1 MWNRR
6 KEEEPTIRP
15 SSPVPTQVDL
25 TREGIP
31 MSTTPTRVS
40 EPGGGGRAAVGKS
53 VVVNGDIYS
62 REDLYVDGEVTG
74 NIEVHEY
81 CLTVGPNGRVKA
93 NIKAREVILSG
104 TVHGDISAVDKV
116 DIRRDAKVA
125 GDIKTGRIVIEDG
138 AYFKGSVDI
147 IRQQTL
153 TTTPS
158 RSPEPAKPSAQ
169 QPASGNGGK
178 TAKTAGAGQVKP

>member
-6 KEEEPTIRP
+6 KEEESTIGS

-31 MSTTPTRVS
+31 MSTSPTRVS

-74 NIEVHEY
+74 NIEVQEY

-93 NIKAREVILSG
+93 NIKAREVVLNG
-104 TVHGDISAVDKV
+104 TVHGDINAIDKV
-116 DIRRDAKVA
+116 EIRRDAKVA

-147 IRQQTL
+147 LRQQTL
-153 TTTPS
+153 TTTPA
-158 RSPEPAKPSAQ
+158 RSPEPPKPPAQ
-169 QPASGNGGK
+169 PPAGDSGGK
-178 TAKTAGAGQVKP
+178 TVKTAGAGQAKL